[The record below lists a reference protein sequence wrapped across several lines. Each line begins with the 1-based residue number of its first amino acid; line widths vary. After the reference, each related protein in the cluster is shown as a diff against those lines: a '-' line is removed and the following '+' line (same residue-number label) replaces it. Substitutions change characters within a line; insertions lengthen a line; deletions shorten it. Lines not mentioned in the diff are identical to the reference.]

1 MWNYLWPI
9 LIVVGANTFYNI
21 STKSTPQGIDPFASL
36 TITYLVAA
44 ALSLLMFF
52 VTGEQK
58 NLLTE
63 FSKANCTS
71 FLLGI
76 SVVALEFGYI
86 SIYRAGWKVST
97 ASLVANIMKTPRAGD
112 VRDHAA
118 VRFQTFRQAIV
129 AEGVGSCAIGAGRD
143 HARRFSAHVASQLSG
158 HKALPPG
165 ALRQRQCCSTIRAS
179 LRS

>member
-63 FSKANCTS
+63 FSKANWTS

-97 ASLVANIMKTPRAGD
+97 ASLVANISLACVLLFVGILLYKEALSFKQLAGM
-112 VRDHAA
+112 
-118 VRFQTFRQAIV
+118 AICV
-129 AEGVGSCAIGAGRD
+129 FGLLL
-143 HARRFSAHVASQLSG
+143 LS
-158 HKALPPG
+158 
-165 ALRQRQCCSTIRAS
+165 R
-179 LRS
+179 

>member
-97 ASLVANIMKTPRAGD
+97 ASLVANISLACVLLFVGILLYKEALSFKQLAGM
-112 VRDHAA
+112 
-118 VRFQTFRQAIV
+118 AICV
-129 AEGVGSCAIGAGRD
+129 FGLILMSR
-143 HARRFSAHVASQLSG
+143 
-158 HKALPPG
+158 
-165 ALRQRQCCSTIRAS
+165 
-179 LRS
+179 

>member
-36 TITYLVAA
+36 TITYL

-63 FSKANCTS
+63 FSKANWTS

-97 ASLVANIMKTPRAGD
+97 ASLVANISLACVLLFVGILLYKEALSFKQLAGM
-112 VRDHAA
+112 
-118 VRFQTFRQAIV
+118 AICV
-129 AEGVGSCAIGAGRD
+129 FGLILMSR
-143 HARRFSAHVASQLSG
+143 
-158 HKALPPG
+158 
-165 ALRQRQCCSTIRAS
+165 
-179 LRS
+179 

>member
-63 FSKANCTS
+63 FSKANWTS

-97 ASLVANIMKTPRAGD
+97 ASLVANISLACVLLFVGILLYKEALSFKQLAGM
-112 VRDHAA
+112 
-118 VRFQTFRQAIV
+118 AICV
-129 AEGVGSCAIGAGRD
+129 FGLILMSR
-143 HARRFSAHVASQLSG
+143 
-158 HKALPPG
+158 
-165 ALRQRQCCSTIRAS
+165 
-179 LRS
+179 

>member
-9 LIVVGANTFYNI
+9 LIVVGANAFYNI

-63 FSKANCTS
+63 FSKANWTS

-97 ASLVANIMKTPRAGD
+97 ASLVANISLACVLLFVGILLYKEALSFKQLAGI
-112 VRDHAA
+112 
-118 VRFQTFRQAIV
+118 AICV
-129 AEGVGSCAIGAGRD
+129 FGLILMSR
-143 HARRFSAHVASQLSG
+143 
-158 HKALPPG
+158 
-165 ALRQRQCCSTIRAS
+165 
-179 LRS
+179 

>member
-9 LIVVGANTFYNI
+9 LIVVRANTFYNI

-63 FSKANCTS
+63 FSKANWTS

-97 ASLVANIMKTPRAGD
+97 ASLVANISLACVLLFVGILLYKEALSFKQLAGM
-112 VRDHAA
+112 
-118 VRFQTFRQAIV
+118 AICV
-129 AEGVGSCAIGAGRD
+129 FGLILMSR
-143 HARRFSAHVASQLSG
+143 
-158 HKALPPG
+158 
-165 ALRQRQCCSTIRAS
+165 
-179 LRS
+179 

>member
-9 LIVVGANTFYNI
+9 LIVVGANAFYNI

-63 FSKANCTS
+63 FSKANWTS

-97 ASLVANIMKTPRAGD
+97 ASLVANISLACVLLFVGILLYKEALSFKQLAGM
-112 VRDHAA
+112 
-118 VRFQTFRQAIV
+118 AICV
-129 AEGVGSCAIGAGRD
+129 FGLILMSR
-143 HARRFSAHVASQLSG
+143 
-158 HKALPPG
+158 
-165 ALRQRQCCSTIRAS
+165 
-179 LRS
+179 

>member
-21 STKSTPQGIDPFASL
+21 STKSTPQGIAPFASL

-63 FSKANCTS
+63 FSKANWTS

-97 ASLVANIMKTPRAGD
+97 ASLVANISLACVLLFVGILLYKEALSFKQLAGM
-112 VRDHAA
+112 
-118 VRFQTFRQAIV
+118 AICV
-129 AEGVGSCAIGAGRD
+129 FGLILMSR
-143 HARRFSAHVASQLSG
+143 
-158 HKALPPG
+158 
-165 ALRQRQCCSTIRAS
+165 
-179 LRS
+179 